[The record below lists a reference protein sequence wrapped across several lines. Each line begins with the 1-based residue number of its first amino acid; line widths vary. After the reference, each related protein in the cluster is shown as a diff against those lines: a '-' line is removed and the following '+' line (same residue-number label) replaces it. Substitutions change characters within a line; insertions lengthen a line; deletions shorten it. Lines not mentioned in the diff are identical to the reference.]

1 MFISTVWIYNHDK
14 ICWRYIF
21 YNYVCAFLSLDNII
35 MVIYS
40 KLITTNVKKI
50 KVPDQITEI
59 LFSISHKN
67 PHVELQ
73 KNDRAFIW

>member
-1 MFISTVWIYNHDK
+1 
-14 ICWRYIF
+14 
-21 YNYVCAFLSLDNII
+21 

-50 KVPDQITEI
+50 KVPDQITQI

-73 KNDRAFIW
+73 KNDRAFI